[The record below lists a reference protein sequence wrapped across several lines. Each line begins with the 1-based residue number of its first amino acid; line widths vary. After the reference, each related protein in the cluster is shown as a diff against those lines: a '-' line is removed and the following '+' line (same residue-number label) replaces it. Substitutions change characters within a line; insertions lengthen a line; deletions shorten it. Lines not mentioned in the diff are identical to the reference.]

1 MKTKSITRELSRLEF
16 LITFSLQKC
25 GAISPIKA
33 VTLSELQ
40 GYCPTK
46 QSYSTFYR
54 SIKFLHKNDYVIHG
68 LKDGKNDT
76 YYLSKK
82 GIELIKECC

>member
-1 MKTKSITRELSRLEF
+1 MNTNNGRPSRLEF
-16 LITFSLQKC
+16 LIILSLQKC
-25 GAISPIKA
+25 DAASPIKA
-33 VTLSELQ
+33 VTLNELQ

-54 SIKFLHKNDYVIHG
+54 AAKSLQKDGYIILG

-82 GIELIKECC
+82 GINLVKECC